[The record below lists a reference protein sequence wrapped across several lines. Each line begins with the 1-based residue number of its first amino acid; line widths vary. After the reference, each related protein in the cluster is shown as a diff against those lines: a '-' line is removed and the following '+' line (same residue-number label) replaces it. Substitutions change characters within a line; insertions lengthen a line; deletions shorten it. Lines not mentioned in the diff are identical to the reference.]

1 MRLGTRRSRLAMVQS
16 RWVAERLA
24 VPVELVGITTA
35 GDRTDVPIERIGAT
49 GVFTAALRE
58 ALLCGEVD
66 VVVHSYKDLPT
77 APMPGIVTAAVPE
90 RADPRD
96 ALVLRPGRVP
106 AAGARVGT
114 GSPRRACQVRQAY
127 DVVVA
132 PMRGNVDTRLRKLA
146 DGQVDAL
153 ILALAGLNRLGL
165 TAGNGDRPGETAGKG
180 GDRLGLRAASIRA
193 HGGLDRLGLGLSSAG
208 VLPLEPAIMLPA
220 PAQGALAVE
229 CRAGDLRAIDAL
241 APLDH
246 PPTRAAATAERSL
259 LAALQ
264 AGCTAPVGALA
275 TPGED
280 GTLTLE
286 AVLADRNVR
295 AAHTGPIEDACRIG
309 RDLAALL
316 LDKEPSR

>member
-16 RWVAERLA
+16 RWVAERLT

-35 GDRTDVPIERIGAT
+35 GDRTDAPIERIGAT
-49 GVFTAALRE
+49 GVFTTALRE

-106 AAGARVGT
+106 EAGARVGT
-114 GSPRRACQVRQAY
+114 GSPRRAFQVRQAY

-153 ILALAGLNRLGL
+153 VLALAGLDRLGL
-165 TAGNGDRPGETAGKG
+165 TAPNTQG
-180 GDRLGLRAASIRA
+180 RA
-193 HGGLDRLGLGLSSAG
+193 HASGGLDRLGLGLSSAG
-208 VLPLEPAIMLPA
+208 VLPLDPGIMLPA

-275 TPGED
+275 TPGDD

-286 AVLADRNVR
+286 AVLADRRVR